1 MRKVQL
7 VTDSTC
13 DLSADLIKKHDID
26 VVPLNVNFDEESYRD
41 NVDLT
46 TEKMYE
52 IVKKKGKVP
61 KTSAA
66 SPALFEEVFRKH
78 LDEGKAI
85 VFTGIGSHFSATLQ
99 NATIAKNAI
108 GSEDIHLVD
117 SENLSS
123 GTGLLLLKATKY
135 RDQGLEAKEIAEK
148 VSGLTPKVRTQFVI
162 DTLEYLHKGGR
173 LKAISRFVGSMLR
186 IKPIIKVV
194 DGEMTIGKKARG
206 NIRVGIKLM
215 LKDALKDRDRMD
227 KDFLMIT
234 HSLAA
239 ESADYIRSRIEEELD
254 VETIYETQAGCVI
267 SSHCGK
273 GTIGILY
280 LVE

>member
-13 DLSADLIKKHDID
+13 DLSEDLIQKRDID
-26 VVPLNVNFDEESYRD
+26 LVPLNVNSDDESYQD

-46 TEKMYE
+46 TEEMYDK
-52 IVKKKGKVP
+52 VKEKGKVP

-66 SPALFEEVFRKH
+66 APALFEEVFRKH
-78 LDEGKAI
+78 LDEGKAV
-85 VFTGIGSHFSATLQ
+85 VFTGIGSKFSATLQ
-99 NATIAKNAI
+99 TALIAKNAI

-123 GTGLLLLKATKY
+123 GTGLLLLKAAKH
-135 RDQGLEAKEIAEK
+135 RDQGLEAKEVVDN
-148 VSGLTPKVRTQFVI
+148 VSGLTSKVRTRFVI

-194 DGEMTIGKKARG
+194 DGEMAIGKKARG
-206 NIRVGIKLM
+206 NIGVG
-215 LKDALKDRDRMD
+215 
-227 KDFLMIT
+227 
-234 HSLAA
+234 H
-239 ESADYIRSRIEEELD
+239 
-254 VETIYETQAGCVI
+254 QAHAKRC
-267 SSHCGK
+267 
-273 GTIGILY
+273 IGGQGANG
-280 LVE
+280 